1 MSIASK
7 KAVAG
12 VSLIE
17 VLISVFILAVG
28 MLGVAA
34 MQVMALRNNDS
45 ALQRSHAVIQSYA
58 ILEAMRAN
66 RSEAIKGSYNTNG
79 MICTAPQANNLVDV
93 DRRDWISNLKA
104 ALGDSEHTCGSIF
117 CDDANT
123 CTIQVQWDETRA
135 SDKRSPAGQ
144 LVSSTQTQ
152 VFEVSS
158 KL

>member
-45 ALQRSHAVIQSYA
+45 ALQRSHGVIQSYA

-79 MICTAPQANNLVDV
+79 MICTVPQANNLVDV

-117 CDDANT
+117 CDAANT

-135 SDKRSPAGQ
+135 SDRRSPAGQ

-152 VFEVSS
+152 IFEVRS

>member
-7 KAVAG
+7 KAIAG
-12 VSLIE
+12 ISLIE

-28 MLGVAA
+28 MLGIAA

-79 MICTAPQANNLVDV
+79 MVCTAPQANSLVDV

-104 ALGDSEHTCGSIF
+104 ALGDSEHTCGSIS
-117 CDDANT
+117 CDANA
-123 CTIQVQWDETRA
+123 CTIQVQWDESRA
-135 SDKRSPAGQ
+135 SNERSVAGQ

-152 VFEVSS
+152 VFEVRS

>member
-7 KAVAG
+7 KANAG

-28 MLGVAA
+28 MLGIAA

-45 ALQRSHAVIQSYA
+45 AMQRSHAVIQSYA

-79 MICTAPQANNLVDV
+79 MICTAPQAGSLVDV
-93 DRRDWISNLKA
+93 DRRDWMNNLKA
-104 ALGDSEHTCGSIF
+104 ALGDSEHTCGSIL
-117 CDDANT
+117 CDANG
-123 CTIQVQWDETRA
+123 CKIEVQWDESRA
-135 SDKRSPAGQ
+135 SNGRSPTGQ
-144 LVSSTQTQ
+144 LISSTQTQ
-152 VFEVSS
+152 VFEVRS